1 MRMNDL
7 DKQWYDL
14 CNAEQRE
21 WERKTLE
28 QYSNYVNSMLSS
40 DPSSS
45 KKEHSIIK
53 GAVVGGIVAGPAG
66 AVVGALV
73 QKDKNDKNRGK

>member
-1 MRMNDL
+1 MNDL
-7 DKQWYDL
+7 DKQWKNL

-21 WERKTLE
+21 WEQKTLE
-28 QYSNYVNSMLSS
+28 QYRNHVNSMLSS
-40 DPSSS
+40 STEKT
-45 KKEHSIIK
+45 KKDHSIIK

-73 QKDKNDKNRGK
+73 QKDKNDKNRSK